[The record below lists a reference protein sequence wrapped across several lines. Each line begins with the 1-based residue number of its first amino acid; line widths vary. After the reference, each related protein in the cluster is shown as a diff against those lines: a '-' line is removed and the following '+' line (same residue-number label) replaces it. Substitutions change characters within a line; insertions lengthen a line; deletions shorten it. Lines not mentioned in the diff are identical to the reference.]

1 MGWSSMLQGSVL
13 AHASP
18 APVYNTHAR
27 AGAGPL
33 SWTDSVW
40 GGGVPALNGTHWP
53 GFHWGAW
60 ESLCWDGTLS
70 WRVETV
76 RLDVPRSRPKKHGSP
91 RRLSCRHWAKLGT
104 HLPLL
109 RVRTILRGQAASFW
123 YRRATRGRQR
133 WNQWTKQAPQAG
145 KRQAGQHSR
154 LDHATEATQGQTPS
168 AHGCSGSATHKRPN
182 SF

>member
-1 MGWSSMLQGSVL
+1 MVANEKNREQPGVGWSSTLQGSVL

-18 APVYNTHAR
+18 APFYNTHAR

-70 WRVETV
+70 WRAETV

-91 RRLSCRHWAKLGT
+91 RRLLCRHWAKLGT
-104 HLPLL
+104 HLPLTCSDNPTGTGSVL
-109 RVRTILRGQAASFW
+109 LVQAS
-123 YRRATRGRQR
+123 
-133 WNQWTKQAPQAG
+133 NP
-145 KRQAGQHSR
+145 RQAEVESMDQ
-154 LDHATEATQGQTPS
+154 AS
-168 AHGCSGSATHKRPN
+168 APGW
-182 SF
+182 